1 MPNHYAIHLKLLL
14 YVNYTSIKKN
24 GLKPQLEALGMHRE
38 NDDNVNKH
46 SKFRK
51 ATHKKDGREYRH
63 KEFGF
68 LELESKN
75 YCKSFAKTFRGHP
88 ESAFHFLSW

>member
-24 GLKPQLEALGMHRE
+24 GLKPQLEALDAPG

-46 SKFRK
+46 SKFR
-51 ATHKKDGREYRH
+51 
-63 KEFGF
+63 
-68 LELESKN
+68 ESN
-75 YCKSFAKTFRGHP
+75 S
-88 ESAFHFLSW
+88 